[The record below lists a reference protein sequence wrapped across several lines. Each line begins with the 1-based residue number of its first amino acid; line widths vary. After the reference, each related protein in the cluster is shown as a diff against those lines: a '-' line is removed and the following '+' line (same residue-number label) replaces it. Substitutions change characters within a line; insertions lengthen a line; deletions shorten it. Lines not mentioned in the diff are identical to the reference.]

1 VTPRRDCSRRLEV
14 RLRKGAIVIPYDW
27 KTEIPGVFARH
38 ADDCPVRN
46 GRACTCGPL
55 AYRAGVR
62 EWETNRRVLSP
73 DFSAPA
79 QAQAWLREQRS
90 SHQDAGGVAL
100 DTGDLGTLDDTATSS
115 PPSGAGSWRAT
126 PAARRPSG
134 GRPRQRRSK
143 GPDLDNVIRDFLRAA
158 DAGGVDRRLGE
169 PYAFETLLDLR
180 GAMSYVGDE
189 LRTMAIADVRRS
201 HIQKLVD
208 DLRAA
213 GLPSSIVGTVVDS
226 LRALYAFAIQHDLV
240 DFSPVVELGMPPEDD
255 GAEEDGTW
263 SHAPAPP
270 LPPAQRQ
277 PPFPYPPATAAQSQP
292 PPAAFPPGQA
302 SSSLTAPPQAPP
314 YAPDWQ
320 FSEARAREAPA
331 APTSAMLAL
340 GGSVMTWTTRLALVA
355 FALLVLVLARELGL
369 FQLIR

>member
-1 VTPRRDCSRRLEV
+1 VTQGRDRSRRLEV

-38 ADDCPVRN
+38 ADDCPVRT

-73 DFSAPA
+73 DFSAPTE
-79 QAQAWLREQRS
+79 AQAWLREQRS

-100 DTGDLGTLDDTATSS
+100 DTGDLVTPEDTSTSS
-115 PPSGAGSWRAT
+115 PPSAAGSWRAT
-126 PAARRPSG
+126 SASRRPSG

-143 GPDLDNVIRDFLRAA
+143 GPDLDTVIRDFLQAA

-180 GAMSYVGDE
+180 GAMSYVDDE
-189 LRTMAIADVRRS
+189 LRTMAIADVRRR

-208 DLRAA
+208 ELRAG
-213 GLPSSIVGTVVDS
+213 GLPSTIVVTVVDS
-226 LRALYAFAIQHDLV
+226 LRALYAFAIQRDLV
-240 DFSPVVELGMPPEDD
+240 DFSPVVELGMPAEDD

-263 SHAPAPP
+263 SHAPAPAP
-270 LPPAQRQ
+270 LPAQP

-292 PPAAFPPGQA
+292 PPSAFPPEQA
-302 SSSLTAPPQAPP
+302 PSSLTAPPQPPP
-314 YAPDWQ
+314 YGPDWQ
-320 FSEARAREAPA
+320 FYETRAREAPA
-331 APTSAMLAL
+331 APTTAMLAL
-340 GGSVMTWTTRLALVA
+340 GGRVMTWTTRLALIA

-369 FQLIR
+369 TQLIR

>member
-1 VTPRRDCSRRLEV
+1 M
-14 RLRKGAIVIPYDW
+14 
-27 KTEIPGVFARH
+27 FARH
-38 ADDCPVRN
+38 ADECPVRN

-79 QAQAWLREQRS
+79 EAQAWLREQRS
-90 SHQDAGGVAL
+90 AHQDTGGVAL
-100 DTGDLGTLDDTATSS
+100 DTGDLGTVDEAATSS
-115 PPSGAGSWRAT
+115 PRNAPGSWQAT
-126 PAARRPSG
+126 PAARRPSS

-143 GPDLDNVIRDFLRAA
+143 GPDLDTVIRDFLGAA
-158 DAGGVDRRLGE
+158 DAGDVDRRLGE

-180 GAMSYVGDE
+180 GAMSYVDGE
-189 LRTMAIADVRRS
+189 LRAMAIADVRRR

-213 GLPSSIVGTVVDS
+213 GLPSTIVVTVVDS
-226 LRALYAFAIQHDLV
+226 LRALYAFAIQRDLV
-240 DFSPVVELGMPPEDD
+240 DFSPVVELGMPAEDD

-270 LPPAQRQ
+270 PRPAQP
-277 PPFPYPPATAAQSQP
+277 PPFPHPLATAAQSQP
-292 PPAAFPPGQA
+292 QPQVSAPEQAWSSPA
-302 SSSLTAPPQAPP
+302 APPQPPP

-320 FSEARAREAPA
+320 FSDARARDAPA
-331 APTSAMLAL
+331 APTAAMLAL
-340 GGSVMTWTTRLALVA
+340 GGRVMTWTTRFALIT

-369 FQLIR
+369 TQLIR

>member
-1 VTPRRDCSRRLEV
+1 M
-14 RLRKGAIVIPYDW
+14 
-27 KTEIPGVFARH
+27 
-38 ADDCPVRN
+38 RN

-79 QAQAWLREQRS
+79 EAQAWLREQRS

-100 DTGDLGTLDDTATSS
+100 DTGDLGTLDDTAASS

-134 GRPRQRRSK
+134 ARSRQRRSK
-143 GPDLDNVIRDFLRAA
+143 GPDLDTVIRDFLLAA
-158 DAGGVDRRLGE
+158 DAGSVDRRVGE

-180 GAMSYVGDE
+180 GAMSYVDDE
-189 LRTMAIADVRRS
+189 LRTMAIADVRRR
-201 HIQKLVD
+201 HVQKLVD

-213 GLPSSIVGTVVDS
+213 GLPSTIVVTVVDS
-226 LRALYAFAIQHDLV
+226 LRALYAFAIQRDLV

-255 GAEEDGTW
+255 GVEEDGTW
-263 SHAPAPP
+263 SHAPVPP
-270 LPPAQRQ
+270 PPPAQP
-277 PPFPYPPATAAQSQP
+277 PPFPYPAATAPLSQP
-292 PPAAFPPGQA
+292 PPPSFPPPQA
-302 SSSLTAPPQAPP
+302 SSSLGAPPPP
-314 YAPDWQ
+314 YGPDWQ
-320 FSEARAREAPA
+320 LYEARASEAPA

-340 GGSVMTWTTRLALVA
+340 GGRVMTWTTRLALVA

-369 FQLIR
+369 TQLIR